1 MGAII
6 KAGLKVIGKGAVGGG
21 AIYGIERLFFR

>member
-6 KAGLKVIGKGAVGGG
+6 KAGLKIIGKGAAGGG
-21 AIYGIERLFFR
+21 AIYGFEKFFG